1 MNVEL
6 ESKTY
11 DVEKDPITKTI
22 KEENAIIKKLKFA
35 LSTYGLPIGAFVLL
49 FLIWQFGVQLIGVPA
64 FLFPRPTDIIASAI
78 ENYASLWNSV
88 IRTISAAMLGFLMS
102 VVVGVAGA
110 ILLASSNLVQRSLY
124 PYAVLLQT
132 VPIVAIAPIIVIWFG
147 SGLNAIVIIAFIIGF
162 FPMLSNTLVGLNS
175 TDHNMQ
181 NLFQL
186 YSANKWQTMFKLRFP
201 AALPYIMAGLKISCT
216 LAITGAIVGEYVAG
230 IGGGE
235 GGLGYSITVAS
246 ARLQTAYLF
255 ALGLAS
261 SLLGILFFSMINM
274 FSKWVL
280 GSWHESE
287 RESEN

>member
-1 MNVEL
+1 
-6 ESKTY
+6 
-11 DVEKDPITKTI
+11 
-22 KEENAIIKKLKFA
+22 
-35 LSTYGLPIGAFVLL
+35 
-49 FLIWQFGVQLIGVPA
+49 
-64 FLFPRPTDIIASAI
+64 
-78 ENYASLWNSV
+78 
-88 IRTISAAMLGFLMS
+88 
-102 VVVGVAGA
+102 
-110 ILLASSNLVQRSLY
+110 
-124 PYAVLLQT
+124 
-132 VPIVAIAPIIVIWFG
+132 
-147 SGLNAIVIIAFIIGF
+147 
-162 FPMLSNTLVGLNS
+162 LNS